1 MGKITDIKPQIKS
14 KGRVSVYIDD
24 KFYCGLEK
32 LTAALH
38 RLKIGDEVDE
48 DKLKEAVYDSECAAA
63 FEKSAKYLGLRPR
76 TENEIK
82 TYLSGKGYSYDVI
95 NATVSKLCDYG
106 YINDA
111 EYCRVYVREYCI
123 KQGARKIEADLRALG
138 VEQRF
143 IDEAISEM
151 EDQTENVTRLAEKYL
166 RSHAPDKRKLI
177 TFLLSKGFDY
187 DTVKESVENIN
198 EVQ

>member
-1 MGKITDIKPQIKS
+1 M
-14 KGRVSVYIDD
+14 R
-24 KFYCGLEK
+24 
-32 LTAALH
+32 
-38 RLKIGDEVDE
+38 
-48 DKLKEAVYDSECAAA
+48 
-63 FEKSAKYLGLRPR
+63 
-76 TENEIK
+76 
-82 TYLSGKGYSYDVI
+82 
-95 NATVSKLCDYG
+95 
-106 YINDA
+106 
-111 EYCRVYVREYCI
+111 
-123 KQGARKIEADLRALG
+123 ARG